1 MSATYEQTED
11 YTLCLSDAGMA
22 ACAADRANE
31 KRMDH
36 ATSIHTAIFAGSA
49 IGLVV
54 TFGALVVT
62 KILGA

>member
-1 MSATYEQTED
+1 MSLTYFENDDVVVTI
-11 YTLCLSDAGMA
+11 SDAGLA
-22 ACAADRANE
+22 KLATE
-31 KRMDH
+31 QRMDH

-62 KILGA
+62 KIHGG